1 MNLLAAQWFQQKDW
15 QPHAFQQATWKHIAK
30 GKSGLLNAPTGF
42 GKTMAVWFGVL
53 AHYYEK
59 TNPPSSDKR
68 KERKLHCLWIT
79 PLRAL
84 SKEIHS
90 ATDTVSNELGLD
102 YRIGLRTGD
111 TLASERKKQKT
122 TPPNALI
129 TTPESVH
136 IMLATKGYVDYFG
149 ELSIIVVDEW
159 HELMGS
165 KRGVLVE
172 LALSRLKAL
181 NPKLIIWGISAT
193 IGNLKEA
200 KNILLGNVNTGV
212 LVRADID
219 KKIEVHTIL
228 PDTLEKFPWAGHMGL
243 SLAEKVLPLIRQG
256 RSTLLFTNTRAQA
269 EIWYHHLLSLSPELA
284 GVMALHHGSL
294 SQELRN
300 WVEEALHDGILKL
313 VVCTS
318 SLDLGVDFR
327 PVDTVIQVG
336 SPKGIAR
343 FLQRAGRS
351 GHQPGA
357 LSTIYFLPTHSLEIM
372 EGASLKYAVSK
383 KMVEDR
389 IPFIRSFDILIQY
402 LLTLAVSEGF
412 NATIIFEEVI
422 KTHCYQ
428 SISREEFDDCLL
440 IILKGGKTLDAY
452 DEFYKLEKVGEIYK
466 VTDKRIALRH
476 RLSIGT
482 IVSDAMMQVKFL
494 RGTYLG
500 SIEEWFISRLKPGD
514 TFWFSGR
521 SLELVRVKHMQVLVR
536 ASQKKRGAIPSWM
549 GGRFPIS
556 VNLGAALR
564 HIFKEVH
571 SPDEENKSLEVRF
584 LAPLFDT
591 QSRKSYLPKEN
602 ELLIEYIQTKYG
614 HHLFIYTFEGKF
626 VHEGM
631 AAVLAYRLSK
641 IKPLTFSIATNEYGI
656 ELLSDETIPIS
667 DDILAALFSLQR
679 LHEDIQHGINTTEM
693 ARRQFREIAGISGL
707 VFKGYPKNQLKA
719 RHLQAN
725 AGLFF
730 SVFEDY
736 EKDNLLL
743 RQAYD
748 EVFTFQL
755 EISRMYAAFQRIATH
770 KIVLKTLK
778 SLSPF
783 SFPLFTE
790 SFRQKYSNEDWRSR
804 IEKIKRQ
811 LEQDDYYH

>member
-1 MNLLAAQWFQQKDW
+1 MNELAEQWFKQQDW
-15 QPHAFQQATWKHIAK
+15 KPYGFQQETWERISK

-53 AHYYEK
+53 EHYYLKVEAKK
-59 TNPPSSDKR
+59 TDKR
-68 KERKLHCLWIT
+68 KKRKLHCLWIT

-84 SKEIHS
+84 SKEIHK
-90 ATDTVSNELGLD
+90 ATNAVSYDLGLD
-102 YRIGLRTGD
+102 YEIGLRTGD

-122 TPPNALI
+122 TPPHALI

-136 IMLATKGYVDYFG
+136 IMLSTKGYVDYFEG
-149 ELSIIVVDEW
+149 LSIIVIDEW

-181 NPKLIIWGISAT
+181 NPKLMIWGISAT
-193 IGNLKEA
+193 IGNLKQA
-200 KNILLGNVNTGV
+200 KQVLLGNTSRGS
-212 LVRADID
+212 LVRAELDKRID
-219 KKIEVHTIL
+219 VHTLL

-243 SLAEKVLPLIRQG
+243 KLAEKVLPLIKKGQ
-256 RSTLLFTNTRAQA
+256 STLLFTNTRAQA
-269 EIWYHHLLSLSPELA
+269 EIWYQHLLNLEPDLA
-284 GVMALHHGSL
+284 GVMAIHHGSL
-294 SQELRN
+294 SQDLRN

-336 SPKGIAR
+336 SPKGVAR

-372 EGASLKYAVSK
+372 EGASLKYAVANQL
-383 KMVEDR
+383 VESR
-389 IPFIRSFDILIQY
+389 IPFIRSFDVLIQY

-412 NATIIFEEVI
+412 DATTIYNEVV
-422 KTHCYQ
+422 KTHCYE

-440 IILKGGKTLDAY
+440 LLLKGGKTLDAY
-452 DEFYKLEKVGEIYK
+452 DEFYKLEEVDGIYK
-466 VTDKRIALRH
+466 VTDKKVAMKH

-482 IVSDAMMQVKFL
+482 IVNDAMMQVKFL
-494 RGTYLG
+494 SGKYLG
-500 SIEEWFISRLKPGD
+500 SIEEWFISRLNPGD
-514 TFWFSGR
+514 VFWFSGR
-521 SLELVRVKHMQVLVR
+521 SLELLRVRYLEVIVKL
-536 ASQKKRGAIPSWM
+536 SGKKGGAVPSWM

-556 VNLGAALR
+556 ANLGAALR
-564 HIFKEVH
+564 HTFKEVH
-571 SPDEENKSLEVRF
+571 YKDEEKQSPEIRF
-584 LAPLFDT
+584 LKPLFQT
-591 QSRKSYLPKEN
+591 QSERSYLPKEN
-602 ELLIEYIQTKYG
+602 ELLVEYVKTKYG
-614 HHLFIYTFEGKF
+614 YHLFVYIFEGKF

-641 IKPLTFSIATNEYGI
+641 IKKSTFSIATNEYGI
-656 ELLSDETIPIS
+656 ELLSADPIPIS
-667 DDILAALFSLQR
+667 EEVLGELFSTKDLN
-679 LHEDIQHGINTTEM
+679 LDIQKGVNTTEM
-693 ARRQFREIAGISGL
+693 AKRQFREIASISGL
-707 VFKGYPKNQLKA
+707 VFKGYPGKQVKTK
-719 RHLQAN
+719 HLQAN

-755 EISRMYAAFQRIATH
+755 EDARMYAAFKRIETH
-770 KIVLKTLK
+770 NIVFKILKK
-778 SLSPF
+778 LSPF
-783 SFPLFTE
+783 SFPLFAE
-790 SFRQKYSNEDWRSR
+790 SFREKYSNEDWRSR
-804 IEKIKRQ
+804 IEKIKAQ
-811 LEQDDYYH
+811 LEEDDY